1 LFGLILLNG
10 TVHKIVPIIDL
21 VSRLEKCSI
30 SEAINR
36 LNDCSF
42 SFHRNKTVISPIPTV
57 SELSIKIQKILLLT
71 HPALLDYLKERGINI
86 DITKQYCSEVHYSI
100 ANKPYFAVG
109 FRNDAE

>member
-1 LFGLILLNG
+1 MFGLILLNG

-57 SELSIKIQKILLLT
+57 SELSIKIQKILPLT